1 MSTLAAL
8 LLLMAQDPQATREN
22 AVLVEDVVVT
32 GRAPALDPF
41 ELFRALCFDAN
52 RLDGQAFRPTVVPEW
67 TPLPAE
73 SGSDEEVFVRSE
85 GDLDLVLRIRE
96 RPDRQLT
103 AVQHNDCI
111 LSLAG
116 PHDQQALERGMR
128 RVMGA
133 AGTTRHLDR
142 ADLFTTHPGWT
153 QLAWTAIPDRDVTR
167 WTAFSPDL
175 ATTSSFVMVIDPG
188 FYRRRSYVVTELRYT
203 DEGPTPV
210 SHISLK
216 YLTGSGR

>member
-1 MSTLAAL
+1 MARLAAL
-8 LLLMAQDPQATREN
+8 LLLMAQDPQARAEN
-22 AVLVEDVVVT
+22 AVLVEDVIVI
-32 GRAPALDPF
+32 GRAPSLDPF

-52 RLDGQAFRPTVVPEW
+52 RLDGRAFRPTMVPEW
-67 TPLPAE
+67 TPAPPE
-73 SGSDEEVFVRSE
+73 SGSDEEIFVRRE

-96 RPDRQLT
+96 RPDRQVVD
-103 AVQHNDCI
+103 VQHNDCS

-116 PHDQQALERGMR
+116 PHDQQALEQGMR

-133 AGTTRHLDR
+133 AGTTRHLER
-142 ADLFTTHPGWT
+142 SDLFTTRPGWK
-153 QLAWTAIPDRDVTR
+153 QLAWAAIPDRDVTR

-175 ATTSSFVMVIDPG
+175 STTSSFVMVIDPG

-203 DEGPTPV
+203 AEGPTPV

-216 YLTGSGR
+216 YLTRSRP